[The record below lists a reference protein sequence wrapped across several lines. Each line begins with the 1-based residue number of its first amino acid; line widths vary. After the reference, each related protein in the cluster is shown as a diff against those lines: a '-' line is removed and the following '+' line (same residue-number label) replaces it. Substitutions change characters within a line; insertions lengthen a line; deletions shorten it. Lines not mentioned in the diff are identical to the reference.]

1 MVLSAHHVNEAYS
14 HAGAIQKE
22 VPFAFPIQQFNVD
35 DKHPGAASSM
45 LLQVLR
51 DLELVL
57 DLTLAPLKRCASI
70 EDHVGSVLDD
80 HIHASILT
88 SLLMTAVRLPPLKA
102 YVRQLHDLAFSSD
115 RRPVV
120 LLGAGG
126 EGKSVLMAMLCEE
139 LVQQRPLVR
148 LSLELYWALIGS

>member
-1 MVLSAHHVNEAYS
+1 MPARSRRRYLSHFQLNNSTWTTSTH
-14 HAGAIQKE
+14 
-22 VPFAFPIQQFNVD
+22 
-35 DKHPGAASSM
+35 GAAIRM

-148 LSLELYWALIGS
+148 LSRLSIGLSDWMLS